1 MLITCKSSKNIELE
15 ENLTLKYFHEINDKS
30 DLGTS
35 DNPKKTSVIPNY
47 FENQRIIKNDYE
59 IKKMKKAIEVIDKV
73 SLFIQYLVDT
83 HEVYGKTESEVRNII
98 VNKILEF

>member
-1 MLITCKSSKNIELE
+1 VTGPLIDLMLLTCKSSKNIELE

-35 DNPKKTSVIPNY
+35 NTPKKTSVIPHY
-47 FENQRIIKNDYE
+47 FEEKRKVKNDWE

-73 SLFIQYLVDT
+73 SLFVQYLVDT
-83 HEVYGKTESEVRNII
+83 NEIY
-98 VNKILEF
+98 